1 MMRSTVFV
9 CTLVVVT
16 SLCEGSASANGIES
30 AGTAVAIA
38 MPLIAGGIAWG
49 HDQDWTG
56 VAQMGVVTLA
66 SVGTAYGLNHI
77 THEWRPDH
85 SDDHSLP
92 SDTAALAFA
101 PAAFLWDRYGWKYG
115 VPAYAAAAFV
125 GYSRVDSK
133 KHHWYDVVASAGIAW
148 GYSQIFTTEYH
159 RRYGVY
165 SDLSATPDGAY
176 VRVTYNF

>member
-1 MMRSTVFV
+1 MMRHSIWAVGFAVIASVSTAQAK
-9 CTLVVVT
+9 
-16 SLCEGSASANGIES
+16 SKAIET

-38 MPLIAGGIAWG
+38 MPLVAGGIAFA

-66 SVGTAYGLNHI
+66 TVGTAYGLKNVI
-77 THEWRPDH
+77 HEERPDL
-85 SDDHSLP
+85 SDDQSLP

-115 VPAYAAAAFV
+115 LPAYAAAAFV
-125 GYSRVDSK
+125 GYSRVDAK

-148 GYSQIFTTEYH
+148 GYSQLFTTEYH
-159 RRYGVY
+159 RRYEIH
-165 SDLSATPDGAY
+165 SDIYATPEGAF
-176 VRVTYNF
+176 VHVSMNF